1 MWHVKFVE
9 WIDCYYISKVNNINF
24 EKYIAIKVNQ
34 QPPLQNLSTEEIASK
49 FIEKVSRNV

>member
-34 QPPLQNLSTEEIASK
+34 QPPIQNLSTEEIASK